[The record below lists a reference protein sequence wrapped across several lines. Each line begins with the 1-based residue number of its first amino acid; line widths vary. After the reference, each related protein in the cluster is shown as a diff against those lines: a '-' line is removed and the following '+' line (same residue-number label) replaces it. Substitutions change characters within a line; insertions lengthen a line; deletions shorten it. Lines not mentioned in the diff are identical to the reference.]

1 MIRAF
6 LNARPALTIKSS
18 SWAVSVTLHLLAIFA
33 VLNFPAPAS
42 TVEISPFFQVELLNE
57 KEALK
62 EWSNGIES
70 ASKQLPEKPIKIPVR
85 ALAKYVSNTKVVDRS
100 AKENANLDQQN
111 SISVS
116 NVLISRNQNSNL
128 KSHALTTSSKT
139 DPAKPVKTHSTKNEP
154 KTKASP
160 KDIAKAVSKMASK
173 VKSKT
178 VSKHSVVSKPD
189 IISEAKIVSQ
199 SKFVSEPKVLS
210 PEIAKNKLKTIPKPK
225 PKPKPNSTIIAT
237 RTLPIRNPN
246 QETVLTDTSFSDL
259 ASRKPEYID
268 KNAFNDKATDNDKT
282 GLDTRLSSQL
292 KKPAQQNRHLET
304 ASDSKSPTKQMGIS
318 LNKTLATA
326 PDAEQIQTKIFRGE
340 KSDNFEKINNK
351 KTLILDRLENTP
363 DTKTASISADL
374 YNQNQSI
381 ITQTQFSTSTTESAI
396 KKQLLKNWAA
406 TIRSDI
412 IERTLESKLSSDVRI
427 SFKISRTGEI
437 LNIETIGKSVTNESI
452 KNFIDV
458 IRTSGKFPMAP
469 QGLKLDYV
477 TFPVNFRSRG

>member
-6 LNARPALTIKSS
+6 LNTRPALTIKSS
-18 SWAVSVTLHLLAIFA
+18 SWAASVTLHLLAIFA

-62 EWSNGIES
+62 EWANGIEA
-70 ASKQLPEKPIKIPVR
+70 ASKQLAEKPIKIPMR
-85 ALAKYVSNTKVVDRS
+85 ARAKYVSNTKVADRS
-100 AKENANLDQQN
+100 AKENANLDQQH
-111 SISVS
+111 SISIS
-116 NVLISRNQNSNL
+116 NILISRNQNSNL

-139 DPAKPVKTHSTKNEP
+139 DSTKPVKTHSTKNEP
-154 KTKASP
+154 KTKAIP
-160 KDIAKAVSKMASK
+160 KDIAEAVSKMASK

-210 PEIAKNKLKTIPKPK
+210 PEISKNKLKTIPKPK
-225 PKPKPNSTIIAT
+225 PTSNSTIIAKE
-237 RTLPIRNPN
+237 TLQTRNPN
-246 QETVLTDTSFSDL
+246 QKTALTDASFSDL
-259 ASRKPEYID
+259 AARKPEYMD
-268 KNAFNDKATDNDKT
+268 KNAFNDKATGNHKT
-282 GLDTRLSSQL
+282 DLDARLSSQP
-292 KKPAQQNRHLET
+292 KKPDQQNRRLVT
-304 ASDSKSPTKQMGIS
+304 ASDSKSPTNQMGIS
-318 LNKTLATA
+318 LNKTLAAA
-326 PDAEQIQTKIFRGE
+326 PDAEQIQTKIFEGK
-340 KSDNFEKINNK
+340 KSDNFGKINSK
-351 KTLILDRLENTP
+351 KTLILDLLENTP
-363 DTKTASISADL
+363 DTKTASIKADL
-374 YNQNQSI
+374 YNKNHSFK
-381 ITQTQFSTSTTESAI
+381 TQTQFSTSTTESAI

-406 TIRSDI
+406 IIRSDI

>member
-1 MIRAF
+1 MIRTF
-6 LNARPALTIKSS
+6 LNAKPALTIKSS

-62 EWSNGIES
+62 EWANGIES
-70 ASKQLPEKPIKIPVR
+70 ASKQLAEKPIKIPMR
-85 ALAKYVSNTKVVDRS
+85 ARAKYVSNTKVVDRS

-111 SISVS
+111 SISIS

-139 DPAKPVKTHSTKNEP
+139 DSTKPVKTHATKNEP

-160 KDIAKAVSKMASK
+160 KDIARAVSKIASK
-173 VKSKT
+173 VKFKT

-210 PEIAKNKLKTIPKPK
+210 PEISKNKLKTIPKPK
-225 PKPKPNSTIIAT
+225 PNSAIIAKK
-237 RTLPIRNPN
+237 TLQTRNPN
-246 QETVLTDTSFSDL
+246 QKTALTDASFSDL
-259 ASRKPEYID
+259 AARKPEYMD
-268 KNAFNDKATDNDKT
+268 KNAFNDNATVNHKT
-282 GLDTRLSSQL
+282 DLDSRLSNHL
-292 KKPAQQNRHLET
+292 KKPVQQNHRLVT
-304 ASDSKSPTKQMGIS
+304 ASDRKSPTKQMGIS
-318 LNKTLATA
+318 LNKTLAAA
-326 PDAEQIQTKIFRGE
+326 PDAEQIQTKIFDGK
-340 KSDNFEKINNK
+340 KSDNFGKINSK
-351 KTLILDRLENTP
+351 KTLILDLLENTA
-363 DTKTASISADL
+363 DTEPASINADL
-374 YNQNQSI
+374 YNQNQSL
-381 ITQTQFSTSTTESAI
+381 ITQTQFLTSTKELAI

-412 IERTLESKLSSDVRI
+412 VERTLESKLISDVRI
-427 SFKISRTGEI
+427 SLKISRTGEI

-452 KNFIDV
+452 KNFIDA